1 MDVRIRRRLSLAFSL
16 VAGLLLFSSPAGAA
30 PKYPALTGRVIDAA
44 GVLPASVENTLAAQ
58 SEALEARTT
67 DQFVIITVP
76 SLQGYSIEDYSLGL
90 GNSWRLGQIGK
101 NNGVLLVVAPKER
114 KVRIEPGSGL
124 EKVLDTETS
133 AAIVQG
139 VILPQFRKGA
149 LAKGVSAGAE
159 AIIDRL
165 NASPP
170 VETSVAAS
178 PQALAAP
185 AAAPEPV
192 KPASLKTSGGDATS
206 SIVALAVICFT
217 LFLIYKF
224 VTGIFRFLG
233 GLVGMAFRPK
243 GGGFAPPPAGFAPY
257 PPGGYPPGAPNG
269 YPPGYPPQGYPQGG
283 YPQGGYPQGYY
294 PQAGYGY
301 SPFINR
307 AATFGVGAVA
317 GVLANR
323 FFNRPGGLF
332 GGGQSSSPV
341 DAGSPASVSSTG
353 SISAG
358 GGGFSGGGSSSGGSS
373 ISGGGGSF
381 GGGGGAS
388 GSW

>member
-1 MDVRIRRRLSLAFSL
+1 MDVGIRRRLSLAFSL
-16 VAGLLLFSSPAGAA
+16 VAGLLLLAGPAGAA

-67 DQFVIITVP
+67 DQFVIVTVP
-76 SLQGYSIEDYSLGL
+76 SLQGYSIEDYSQGL

-114 KVRIEPGSGL
+114 KVRIEPGFGL
-124 EKVLDTETS
+124 EKVLDNETS

-170 VETSVAAS
+170 VGTPVGTSVAAS

-185 AAAPEPV
+185 AATPEPV
-192 KPASLKTSGGDATS
+192 KPASLKSSGGDATS
-206 SIVALAVICFT
+206 SIVALAVICFI
-217 LFLIYKF
+217 LFLMYKI

-233 GLVGMAFRPK
+233 GLAGMAFRPK

-257 PPGGYPPGAPNG
+257 PPGGFPPGAPNG
-269 YPPGYPPQGYPQGG
+269 YPPGYPPQ
-283 YPQGGYPQGYY
+283 GYPQGYY

-307 AATFGVGAVA
+307 ATTFGAGAVA
-317 GVLANR
+317 GALADR
-323 FFNRPGGLF
+323 FFNRPRGVF
-332 GGGQSSSPV
+332 GGGTSSSLSDV
-341 DAGSPASVSSTG
+341 GSASSVSSSG

-358 GGGFSGGGSSSGGSS
+358 GGSFSGGGSSSGGSS

>member
-16 VAGLLLFSSPAGAA
+16 VAGWLLLSGPAGAA

-44 GVLPASVENTLAAQ
+44 GVLPASVEQTLAAQ
-58 SEALEARTT
+58 SEALEAKTT

-76 SLQGYSIEDYSLGL
+76 SLQGYSIEDYSQGL

-114 KVRIEPGSGL
+114 KVRIEPGFGL
-124 EKVLDTETS
+124 EKVLDNETS
-133 AAIVQG
+133 AAIVQD

-149 LAKGVSAGAE
+149 MAKGVSAGAE

-170 VETSVAAS
+170 VGTSAGTSVAAS

-185 AAAPEPV
+185 AATPEPV
-192 KPASLKTSGGDATS
+192 RPASLKSSSGDATS
-206 SIVALAVICFT
+206 SIVALAVICFI
-217 LFLIYKF
+217 LFLMYKI
-224 VTGIFRFLG
+224 VAGIFRFLG
-233 GLVGMAFRPK
+233 GLVGLAFRPK

-269 YPPGYPPQGYPQGG
+269 YPPGYPPQG

-332 GGGQSSSPV
+332 GGGASSSPTDV
-341 DAGSPASVSSTG
+341 GSASSVSSTG

-358 GGGFSGGGSSSGGSS
+358 GGSFTGGGSSSGGSS